1 MYNFHYF
8 ICCIFIVYMK
18 LFNLCMLNVYN
29 VNVQYIALK
38 VFVNILINYMFI
50 YRIVYMIYSM
60 FSNAM

>member
-1 MYNFHYF
+1 
-8 ICCIFIVYMK
+8 
-18 LFNLCMLNVYN
+18 MLNVYN